1 MPTLAQLSN
10 ISSSNFIA
18 ITGLGPFIGTC
29 IAVFFYKFIK
39 MLEYE
44 MANPGQDG
52 DDKNDPTKN
61 EEKKHEVQARSR
73 SIFT

>member
-1 MPTLAQLSN
+1 MGSL
-10 ISSSNFIA
+10 
-18 ITGLGPFIGTC
+18 

-52 DDKNDPTKN
+52 DEHNDPTKN
-61 EEKKHEVQARSR
+61 PEKRAAIIEERHSHR
-73 SIFT
+73 

>member
-1 MPTLAQLSN
+1 M
-10 ISSSNFIA
+10 
-18 ITGLGPFIGTC
+18 IGTF

-52 DDKNDPTKN
+52 DALNDPTVN
-61 EEKKHEVQARSR
+61 YEKKVEIMQRRS
-73 SIFT
+73 

>member
-1 MPTLAQLSN
+1 MLRRFQTSAVSAN
-10 ISSSNFIA
+10 AIDIA
-18 ITGLGPFIGTC
+18 GVGPIIGTC

-52 DDKNDPTKN
+52 DDENDPTKN
-61 EEKKHEVQARSR
+61 EEKKHEVQARTRRTFS
-73 SIFT
+73 

>member
-1 MPTLAQLSN
+1 M
-10 ISSSNFIA
+10 
-18 ITGLGPFIGTC
+18 IGAL

-52 DDKNDPTKN
+52 DDKNDPTKSPVKR
-61 EEKKHEVQARSR
+61 EQMMQERKM
-73 SIFT
+73 SIRT

>member
-1 MPTLAQLSN
+1 M
-10 ISSSNFIA
+10 
-18 ITGLGPFIGTC
+18 GPFAGTF

-52 DDKNDPTKN
+52 DDGNDPTKS
-61 EEKKHEVQARSR
+61 EAKRLELMERRAHRMGRLESTEGERSD
-73 SIFT
+73 

>member
-1 MPTLAQLSN
+1 MIRAFTDTT
-10 ISSSNFIA
+10 
-18 ITGLGPFIGTC
+18 TGVGPCIGTL

-52 DDKNDPTKN
+52 DDKNNPLKN
-61 EEKKHEVQARSR
+61 KEKAAEVIRHESRYNAR
-73 SIFT
+73 

>member
-1 MPTLAQLSN
+1 MA
-10 ISSSNFIA
+10 
-18 ITGLGPFIGTC
+18 GTF

-52 DDKNDPTKN
+52 DPKNDPTQN
-61 EEKKHEVQARSR
+61 EEKKAEIMQRRESKRNNEVSG
-73 SIFT
+73 

>member
-1 MPTLAQLSN
+1 L
-10 ISSSNFIA
+10 
-18 ITGLGPFIGTC
+18 

-52 DDKNDPTKN
+52 DPENDPTKN
-61 EEKKHEVQARSR
+61 ELKRRELMKRRVMKAEAKVIRAASR
-73 SIFT
+73 D

>member
-1 MPTLAQLSN
+1 MC
-10 ISSSNFIA
+10 
-18 ITGLGPFIGTC
+18 LGIGPIIGAL

-52 DDKNDPTKN
+52 DEQNDPTKN
-61 EEKKHEVQARSR
+61 PEKRAAIIEERHHHR
-73 SIFT
+73 

>member
-1 MPTLAQLSN
+1 M
-10 ISSSNFIA
+10 
-18 ITGLGPFIGTC
+18 LGTF

-52 DDKNDPTKN
+52 DPENDPTKN
-61 EEKKHEVQARSR
+61 EEKREQVRAETHVETAE
-73 SIFT
+73 

>member
-1 MPTLAQLSN
+1 MV
-10 ISSSNFIA
+10 I
-18 ITGLGPFIGTC
+18 GVGPLVGTF

-52 DDKNDPTKN
+52 DVHNDPTQNK
-61 EEKKHEVQARSR
+61 EKRAEVMGGREKRNYASSR
-73 SIFT
+73 D

>member
-1 MPTLAQLSN
+1 L
-10 ISSSNFIA
+10 
-18 ITGLGPFIGTC
+18 

-52 DDKNDPTKN
+52 DPENDPTKN
-61 EEKKHEVQARSR
+61 EGKRAAIKEERHVSRHRSDR
-73 SIFT
+73 

>member
-1 MPTLAQLSN
+1 MFS
-10 ISSSNFIA
+10 
-18 ITGLGPFIGTC
+18 GVGPIVGTF

-52 DDKNDPTKN
+52 DTKNDPTKN
-61 EEKKHEVQARSR
+61 DEKRAEIMQRREARRAGRPLSR
-73 SIFT
+73 HSR

>member
-1 MPTLAQLSN
+1 M
-10 ISSSNFIA
+10 ISRTYIKGSKLTRTI
-18 ITGLGPFIGTC
+18 GVGPMIGAL

-52 DDKNDPTKN
+52 DDKNDPTKSPVKR
-61 EEKKHEVQARSR
+61 EQMMQERKM
-73 SIFT
+73 SIRT

>member
-1 MPTLAQLSN
+1 M
-10 ISSSNFIA
+10 
-18 ITGLGPFIGTC
+18 LGSL

-52 DDKNDPTKN
+52 DPENDPTKN
-61 EEKKHEVQARSR
+61 EEKRVQMRQERHLSR
-73 SIFT
+73 RPTSRN

>member
-1 MPTLAQLSN
+1 M
-10 ISSSNFIA
+10 
-18 ITGLGPFIGTC
+18 LGTF

-52 DDKNDPTKN
+52 DDRNNPTVN
-61 EEKKHEVQARSR
+61 EEKRAEILQRRETRRNHPRPLSR
-73 SIFT
+73 HSRD

>member
-1 MPTLAQLSN
+1 MCV
-10 ISSSNFIA
+10 
-18 ITGLGPFIGTC
+18 GVGPIIGSL

-52 DDKNDPTKN
+52 DELNDPTKYPDKRAAII
-61 EEKKHEVQARSR
+61 EERHSHR
-73 SIFT
+73 

>member
-1 MPTLAQLSN
+1 MGSL
-10 ISSSNFIA
+10 
-18 ITGLGPFIGTC
+18 

-52 DDKNDPTKN
+52 DLENDPTKN
-61 EEKKHEVQARSR
+61 EGKRVQMREERASR
-73 SIFT
+73 G